1 MDLPLQKNREVIYSL
16 FMIKRYAYLDKVAF
30 DVENIEPMVWPPT
43 ESDPMSTLI
52 LDDSD
57 KDVVKALARKYSRGQ
72 ATWGADFVE
81 GKGEGQIF
89 LLHGNVHYVDIAE
102 EILTVLNRTS
112 WHWQDVHSW

>member
-1 MDLPLQKNREVIYSL
+1 MDTRLRRSREVL
-16 FMIKRYAYLDKVAF
+16 LLLVHELEDTDPRTVGF
-30 DVENIEPMVWPPT
+30 DVENIEPIEWPPR
-43 ESDPMSTLI
+43 EIDPMSTLI

-89 LLHGNVHYVDIAE
+89 LLHGKLI
-102 EILTVLNRTS
+102 ILLRS
-112 WHWQDVHSW
+112 

>member
-1 MDLPLQKNREVIYSL
+1 
-16 FMIKRYAYLDKVAF
+16 MIWKYTNQILVEF
-30 DVENIEPMVWPPT
+30 DVENIEPITWPSRD
-43 ESDPMSTLI
+43 SDPMSTLI

-89 LLHGNVHYVDIAE
+89 LLHGKPFHVPVYGQILMAE
-102 EILTVLNRTS
+102 HRTS
-112 WHWQDVHSW
+112 WYWQNVYCR